1 MASPALLEKIKVQGD
16 LVRKLKAE
24 KAPKEK
30 VNRYFRRKEK
40 NISQYVSGIQIW
52 IT

>member
-30 VNRYFRRKEK
+30 VNRNLRKEK